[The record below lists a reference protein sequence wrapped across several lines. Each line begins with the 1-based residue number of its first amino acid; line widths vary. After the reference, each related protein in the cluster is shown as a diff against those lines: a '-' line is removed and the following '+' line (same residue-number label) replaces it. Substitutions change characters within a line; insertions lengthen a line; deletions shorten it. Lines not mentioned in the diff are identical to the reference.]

1 MIMKIKILVMF
12 LIFSCSVNTEI
23 ENSNSDI
30 ELPAL
35 RINQSF
41 STHHFFKFLIISYNF
56 RDSFKNY
63 VLGVT

>member
-12 LIFSCSVNTEI
+12 LIFSCSVNTEM

-35 RINQSF
+35 RVNQSF
-41 STHHFFKFLIISYNF
+41 SKDSANF
-56 RDSFKNY
+56 
-63 VLGVT
+63 